1 MTETTLDCIEPG
13 RKAKVIQV
21 KGRGKGRRRI
31 LEMGMVPG
39 VEIEVIRKA
48 PLGDPVEFRVKGYN
62 LSFRKAEAE
71 LVVVRPLGV

>member
-21 KGRGKGRRRI
+21 KGKGAGRRRI

-39 VEIEVIRKA
+39 VETA
-48 PLGDPVEFRVKGYN
+48 
-62 LSFRKAEAE
+62 A
-71 LVVVRPLGV
+71 